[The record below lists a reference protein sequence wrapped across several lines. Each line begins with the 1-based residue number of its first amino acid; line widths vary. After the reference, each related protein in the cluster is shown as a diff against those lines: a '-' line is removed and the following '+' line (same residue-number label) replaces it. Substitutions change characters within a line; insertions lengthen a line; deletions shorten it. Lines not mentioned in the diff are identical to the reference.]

1 MRNMKK
7 LIYAIL
13 GSFLSALGFTGCDGT
28 SEEEPQTLEYGGII
42 TNFMADIKVTD
53 ESGTPIKGIRAIDI
67 TNYGEDVYQAFRD
80 TLYSD
85 SKGIVHDEK
94 SIPKP
99 IDRYVL
105 AFKDVDGNL
114 NGGTFA
120 PDTVEF
126 DVKGNGDI
134 SAWAAYKVTATQILK
149 K

>member
-1 MRNMKK
+1 MFATKDDDSNLLATK
-7 LIYAIL
+7 LHDEKNLEAIEKA
-13 GSFLSALGFTGCDGT
+13 FAEERIDSAT
-28 SEEEPQTLEYGGII
+28 
-42 TNFMADIKVTD
+42 
-53 ESGTPIKGIRAIDI
+53 
-67 TNYGEDVYQAFRD
+67 RD
-80 TLYSD
+80 YLNTLYSD